1 MIDIILCILFGLTA
15 VSEIMLWQTIM
26 ELRQYGDLLS
36 RRITRAHDRLT
47 IIEEKQ
53 QWEKLVN
60 APIECVERSEQ

>member
-47 IIEEKQ
+47 IVEQKQ
-53 QWEKLVN
+53 QS
-60 APIECVERSEQ
+60 RS